1 LIPTASKQKFLE
13 LYSTTVG
20 NRKKKRKR
28 SSGGDD
34 SQQQPVAA
42 AASGTDEK
50 VDDDEEERKQPS
62 DDASWIMPTDTK
74 IALEVMCAQ
83 FPKIEK
89 ASVRPF
95 VLRTQLYSSVRDRT
109 LVDRELEVLR
119 QQQVEPS
126 SSADS
131 LAGCLSAFFVTV
143 PCAVCLIRVFVSVR
157 VCVLTHNTCYCISE
171 SMIRMLK
178 RSIQIMSLLPQQ
190 ITGCLSAF
198 IVMIPCVFCLIRVS
212 LQSGFVSK
220 HIIHAIASLKAW

>member
-50 VDDDEEERKQPS
+50 LDDDEEEQKQPS

-74 IALEVMCAQ
+74 IALEMMCAQ
-83 FPKIEK
+83 FPKMEK

-119 QQQVEPS
+119 QQQVQPS
-126 SSADS
+126 SSSDS

-143 PCAVCLIRVFVSVR
+143 PFAVCLIRVSFQ
-157 VCVLTHNTCYCISE
+157 L
-171 SMIRMLK
+171 
-178 RSIQIMSLLPQQ
+178 
-190 ITGCLSAF
+190 
-198 IVMIPCVFCLIRVS
+198 
-212 LQSGFVSK
+212 GFVS
-220 HIIHAIASLKAW
+220 

>member
-1 LIPTASKQKFLE
+1 MRQQLRRPALRASPANHTALVSLPRLDDVVIPPPPPTRLIPTASKQ
-13 LYSTTVG
+13 
-20 NRKKKRKR
+20 

-34 SQQQPVAA
+34 SQQQLVAA
-42 AASGTDEK
+42 AASGTDDK
-50 VDDDEEERKQPS
+50 LDDDEEERKQPS

-74 IALEVMCAQ
+74 IALEMMCAQ

-131 LAGCLSAFFVTV
+131 LVGCLSAFFVTV
-143 PCAVCLIRVFVSVR
+143 SCAVCLIRVSF
-157 VCVLTHNTCYCISE
+157 
-171 SMIRMLK
+171 
-178 RSIQIMSLLPQQ
+178 
-190 ITGCLSAF
+190 
-198 IVMIPCVFCLIRVS
+198 
-212 LQSGFVSK
+212 QSGFVS
-220 HIIHAIASLKAW
+220 

>member
-1 LIPTASKQKFLE
+1 MRQQLRRPALRAPPANHTALVSLPRLDDVVIPPPPPPTRLIPTASKQKFLE

-34 SQQQPVAA
+34 SQQQLVAAA
-42 AASGTDEK
+42 AASGTDDK
-50 VDDDEEERKQPS
+50 LDDDEEERKQPS

-74 IALEVMCAQ
+74 IALEMMCAQ

-131 LAGCLSAFFVTV
+131 LAGCLSAFFVTI
-143 PCAVCLIRVFVSVR
+143 PCA
-157 VCVLTHNTCYCISE
+157 
-171 SMIRMLK
+171 
-178 RSIQIMSLLPQQ
+178 
-190 ITGCLSAF
+190 G
-198 IVMIPCVFCLIRVS
+198 CLIRVS
-212 LQSGFVSK
+212 FQLGFLS
-220 HIIHAIASLKAW
+220 

>member
-1 LIPTASKQKFLE
+1 LISTASKQKFLE

-34 SQQQPVAA
+34 SQQQLVAAAA
-42 AASGTDEK
+42 AASGTDDK
-50 VDDDEEERKQPS
+50 LDDDEEERKQPS

-74 IALEVMCAQ
+74 IALEMMCAQ

-126 SSADS
+126 FSADS
-131 LAGCLSAFFVTV
+131 LAGCHSAFFVTI
-143 PCAVCLIRVFVSVR
+143 PCAVCLIRVSFQ
-157 VCVLTHNTCYCISE
+157 L
-171 SMIRMLK
+171 
-178 RSIQIMSLLPQQ
+178 
-190 ITGCLSAF
+190 GFLS
-198 IVMIPCVFCLIRVS
+198 
-212 LQSGFVSK
+212 
-220 HIIHAIASLKAW
+220 